1 MNLFDLI
8 LKYYVTPCKEG
19 DRKEDMITF
28 TQVENRFELNNL
40 IKLIFTLGWEI
51 SCNKLC
57 SYEDEFVQNV
67 IWSCQY

>member
-19 DRKEDMITF
+19 DRKEDMMTF

-40 IKLIFTLGWEI
+40 IKLIFTLG
-51 SCNKLC
+51 
-57 SYEDEFVQNV
+57 
-67 IWSCQY
+67 